1 MSVGNVMTAI
11 ATQLVANQGAGSFY
25 ESVGG
30 RIYHLFGPEQMVMPA
45 CVFGVADSASPN
57 RDFVGN
63 DFERYVIQFD
73 IWVDVA
79 VTGGTPDVTAMDIE
93 DKLRRQLDRQILTAT
108 GYDRITC
115 LCISRGEPS
124 KDGDAIRVSA
134 QYEVK
139 GTRTS

>member
-30 RIYHLFGPEQMVMPA
+30 RIYHLFGPEQMTLPA
-45 CVFGVADSASPN
+45 CVYGIADGASPD
-57 RDFVGN
+57 RDFAGN
-63 DFERYVIQFD
+63 DFERYILQFD
-73 IWVDVA
+73 IWVDYA
-79 VTGGTPDVTAMDIE
+79 ITGGTPDVTAMDIE
-93 DKLRRQLDRQILTAT
+93 DKLRRQLDRMIVAAT
-108 GYDRITC
+108 SYDRITC
-115 LCISRGEPS
+115 LCISRGVPS
-124 KDGDAIRVSA
+124 KDGDAIRVST

>member
-1 MSVGNVMTAI
+1 MSVGAVITAV
-11 ATQLVANQGAGSFY
+11 AARLVASTGAGTFH
-25 ESVGG
+25 ESVSG

-79 VTGGTPDVTAMDIE
+79 VTGGTPDTTAMDIE
-93 DKLRRQLDRQILTAT
+93 NKLRQQLDRQILSAT

-124 KDGDAIRVSA
+124 KDGDAVRVSA